1 MWDSGPIEICAYK
14 YIQNMYPKVGLI
26 ERSREELKKER
37 KILNDNETHLKQD
50 TMKHTK
56 NC

>member
-1 MWDSGPIEICAYK
+1 
-14 YIQNMYPKVGLI
+14 MYPKVGLI